1 MRSVGPRPEAGK
13 PGVARADRPPVTNS
27 DVMSREGRALSD
39 AGYADNLEAYEQA
52 FDDLLD

>member
-1 MRSVGPRPEAGK
+1 
-13 PGVARADRPPVTNS
+13 VTNS
-27 DVMSREGRALSD
+27 DVMSREGRAFSD